1 MNVCIL
7 DGQKMNTSTSYVKI
21 FISTGLTA
29 MLIIPVVDQNIFCFV
44 LNRNYKGI

>member
-29 MLIIPVVDQNIFCFV
+29 MLIIPVVDQNIFLFCV
-44 LNRNYKGI
+44 KQKYKGI